1 MKEIIIDFNK
11 YNDITAFHKDI
22 KERLNLSDYYGE
34 NLDAL
39 HDEIESMSEDA
50 FKFLFFYGG
59 KIPRKQQVQIA
70 KILLRK
76 I

>member
-39 HDEIESMSEDA
+39 HDEI
-50 FKFLFFYGG
+50 
-59 KIPRKQQVQIA
+59 
-70 KILLRK
+70 
-76 I
+76 